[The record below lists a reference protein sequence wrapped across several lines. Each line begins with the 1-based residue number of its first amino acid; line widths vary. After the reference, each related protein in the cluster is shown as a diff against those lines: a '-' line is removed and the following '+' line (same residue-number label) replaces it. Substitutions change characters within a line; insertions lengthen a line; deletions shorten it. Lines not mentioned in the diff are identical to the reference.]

1 MVEWPA
7 TKPRIARMHPA
18 IPSRHLVI
26 ARAGLLTA
34 EDLAEFRVYIPDDG
48 SGPPLLT
55 SEAT

>member
-1 MVEWPA
+1 
-7 TKPRIARMHPA
+7 MHPA